1 MKLTDLMNKPMK
13 ELLEQCNVTKITPA
27 SDEDGNIRK
36 FIVEYEPHT
45 DEIKTVPF
53 VNGIS
58 LNKD

>member
-1 MKLTDLMNKPMK
+1 M
-13 ELLEQCNVTKITPA
+13 TKITPA